1 MKEWHKAIIVI
12 ASMLILVLP
21 LSKYLM
27 SSDKQNDTA
36 KYRVEYVTP
45 EYSKLRLSGESLKKL
60 NQEESFM
67 ATVRVSE
74 EEYVP
79 SGVEVRTWISP
90 LIFTANIPRDVLE
103 QLEQDP
109 AVVAIEPVYNL
120 RSYRHK

>member
-1 MKEWHKAIIVI
+1 MNKWHRAIIVI
-12 ASMLILVLP
+12 ASILILILS

-27 SSDKQNDTA
+27 PSDNQNNTS

-45 EYSKLRLSGESLKKL
+45 EYSKLRLSGKSLKNL
-60 NQEESFM
+60 NQEESLM

-74 EEYVP
+74 EGYVP

-90 LIFTANIPRDVLE
+90 LIFTANIPGEILE

-120 RSYRHK
+120 RSY